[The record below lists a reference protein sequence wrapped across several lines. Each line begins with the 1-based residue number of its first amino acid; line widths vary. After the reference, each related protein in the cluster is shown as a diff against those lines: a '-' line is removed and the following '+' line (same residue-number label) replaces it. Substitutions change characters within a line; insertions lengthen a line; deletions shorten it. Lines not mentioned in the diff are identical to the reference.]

1 MTLFFNE
8 RGWSGS
14 GSGSSGWLASSTN
27 VNAPEHDENGQDW
40 KVHPWVGPV
49 ELLIVHFFRWGQ
61 TNLLFFLDLKILI
74 F

>member
-27 VNAPEHDENGQDW
+27 VNAPEHDEKGQDW

-49 ELLIVHFFRWGQ
+49 ELLIVHFFRG
-61 TNLLFFLDLKILI
+61 II
-74 F
+74 RSVY